1 MQISIITII
10 DIETALREGT
20 LDGNAYLIDNTGPF
34 APMTGAGVR
43 VTNVPGVYNAD
54 GSQAMEAVL
63 NWITLGV
70 AELPTTLPRSYPHRF
85 NTATTARRLL
95 SRLSARTPED
105 VANALADQKGGI
117 RVPKLLQV
125 RDRGA
130 VRTYDTPLLNAAG
143 EVLEPSD
150 STAAASVPP
159 VVIRIRGAAVEHGVL
174 YPALYGSPDASTE
187 GWYWSATV
195 DTAKVGRHDYTME
208 VALYRSV
215 QENGEMLWEPQIF
228 TMSCGIQVGTA
239 PSVNGFTRG
248 FVPGLLPI
256 LTSGPSCSAGDA
268 I

>member
-1 MQISIITII
+1 MQISIVTVI
-10 DIETALREGT
+10 DIETALKEGT
-20 LDGNAYLIDNTGPF
+20 LDGNAYLIDNTAPF
-34 APMTGAGVR
+34 APLTGAR

-63 NWITLGV
+63 NWITIGV

-85 NTATTARRLL
+85 NTANTARRLL
-95 SRLSARTPED
+95 GRFSARTPED
-105 VANALADQKGGI
+105 ISKMLADTKGGI
-117 RVPKLLQV
+117 RVPKRLQV

-130 VRTYDTPLLNAAG
+130 IRTYDAPVLNAAG
-143 EVLEPSD
+143 EVLEPDD

-174 YPALYGSPDASTE
+174 YPALYGSPDLLTD

-208 VALYRSV
+208 VALYRPV
-215 QENGEMLWEPQIF
+215 QEHGEVLWEPQLF
-228 TMSCGIQVGTA
+228 TLSCGIQVGTA
-239 PSVNGFTRG
+239 PSVNGFTG
-248 FVPGLLPI
+248 SFVPGLLPI
-256 LTSGPSCSAGDA
+256 LPSRPTRAAGDA